1 MSVIDDIRA
10 GNAKMNAAIAQ
21 GDARAIAALYSEDAK
36 LLPDGASKIDGRA
49 GIEAFFKQAFDAG
62 FTNLNLETQ
71 DVTQAGD
78 LAIEIGVATS
88 TAGPGDAGK
97 YVVVWRR
104 ESGVLKIDIDIWN
117 SDSRPG

>member
-1 MSVIDDIRA
+1 MSIVDEIRA
-10 GNAKMNAAIAQ
+10 TNAKMNAAIAK
-21 GDARAIAALYSEDAK
+21 GDARAIAALYTEDAK
-36 LLPDGASKIDGRA
+36 LLADGVPRIDGRA
-49 GIEAFFKQAFDAG
+49 GIEGFFKQAADAG

-71 DVTQAGD
+71 DVTEAGD

-88 TAGPGDAGK
+88 TAGPGHAGK

-104 ESGVLKIDIDIWN
+104 ESGVLKIDIDIFN

>member
-1 MSVIDDIRA
+1 MPSCFPTENRRST
-10 GNAKMNAAIAQ
+10 G
-21 GDARAIAALYSEDAK
+21 
-36 LLPDGASKIDGRA
+36 A

-71 DVTQAGD
+71 DVTEAGEV
-78 LAIEIGVATS
+78 AIEIGVATS

-97 YVVVWRR
+97 YVVVWKR
-104 ESGVLKIDIDIWN
+104 ESGVLRIDLDIFN